1 MSNLSSALPLHR
13 AGVIVKMADELRF
26 LPAQTVRRFV
36 PPPPL
41 SDVSG
46 TALTMA
52 LVDGQVLAIIA
63 VGPPGAALTVCEVG
77 GEQVGLIGADPVD
90 VGFFEADGAGVAFRG
105 RRVSSLDVVELV
117 RATAQGAMQQAEVE
131 A

>member
-1 MSNLSSALPLHR
+1 MANLSSALPLHR

-26 LPAQTVRRFV
+26 LPAQAVRRFV
-36 PPPPL
+36 PAPPL

-63 VGPPGAALTVCEVG
+63 VGPRGAALTVCEVG
-77 GEQVGLIGADPVD
+77 GEQVGLIGADPLE
-90 VGFFEADGAGVAFRG
+90 VGFFETHGSGVAFRG
-105 RRVSSLDVVELV
+105 LRVNALDVAELMRTSARNAVE
-117 RATAQGAMQQAEVE
+117 QAEVE